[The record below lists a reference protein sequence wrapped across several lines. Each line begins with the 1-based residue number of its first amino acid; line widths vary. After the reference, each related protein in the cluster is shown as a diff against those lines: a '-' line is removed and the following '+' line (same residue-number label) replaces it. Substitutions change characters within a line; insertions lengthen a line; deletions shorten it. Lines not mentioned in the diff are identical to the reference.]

1 MCLAIPMKVIERE
14 NERGKVEQGG
24 VIREVSFVMLPEV
37 ALGDYVLVHAGFA
50 IERLDEQEAQ
60 STLELLRDVLSVE
73 ESGGAEDP

>member
-14 NERGKVEQGG
+14 QERGKVEQGG
-24 VIREVSFVMLPEV
+24 VIREVSFAMLPEV

-73 ESGGAEDP
+73 ESGSTEDP

>member
-24 VIREVSFVMLPEV
+24 VIREVNFAMVPEV
-37 ALGDYVLVHAGFA
+37 VLGDYVLIHAGFA

-60 STLELLRDVLSVE
+60 STLELLRDVIAAS
-73 ESGGAEDP
+73 ESGSTENP

>member
-1 MCLAIPMKVIERE
+1 MKVIERE
-14 NERGKVEQGG
+14 QERGKVEQGG
-24 VIREVSFVMLPEV
+24 VIREVSFAMLPEV

-73 ESGGAEDP
+73 ESGSTEDP

>member
-14 NERGKVEQGG
+14 HERGKVEQGG
-24 VIREVSFVMLPEV
+24 VIREVSFVMLPDI